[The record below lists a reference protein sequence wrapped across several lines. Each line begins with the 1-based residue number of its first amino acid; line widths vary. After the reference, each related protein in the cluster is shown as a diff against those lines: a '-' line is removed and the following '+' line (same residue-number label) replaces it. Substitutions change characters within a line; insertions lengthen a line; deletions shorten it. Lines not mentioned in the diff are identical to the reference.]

1 MLTFQPV
8 SAHPSGNCH
17 LLCSGED
24 AILIDA
30 SISFCG
36 EETAAIAERALRGHR
51 LFAILLSHSHYDHT
65 TGLWWLHRTFPG
77 VPVLAH
83 PAAIQNFAR
92 PGARSAIRAL
102 CRNAATL
109 YTGDAE
115 RGFLPEESF
124 SSCTPCAD
132 GQEIPFG
139 RSCARI
145 LFTPGHTR
153 DSLSVDFPGEGVL
166 WLCETLGF
174 WDGRSD
180 GAIQPCYLSGYQDTL
195 DSIGR
200 MSALLPRRLILTHSR
215 MLDEAGSASFLPR
228 SREVASGCAE
238 RILRWHDAGL
248 SLPEMLRR
256 YEEVYHDEKCADL
269 QPMEAFRINAEATIR
284 VTLRELR
291 GAGHI

>member
-1 MLTFQPV
+1 M
-8 SAHPSGNCH
+8 
-17 LLCSGED
+17 
-24 AILIDA
+24 
-30 SISFCG
+30 
-36 EETAAIAERALRGHR
+36 
-51 LFAILLSHSHYDHT
+51 
-65 TGLWWLHRTFPG
+65 
-77 VPVLAH
+77 
-83 PAAIQNFAR
+83 
-92 PGARSAIRAL
+92 
-102 CRNAATL
+102 
-109 YTGDAE
+109 
-115 RGFLPEESF
+115 
-124 SSCTPCAD
+124 
-132 GQEIPFG
+132 
-139 RSCARI
+139 
-145 LFTPGHTR
+145 
-153 DSLSVDFPGEGVL
+153 DFPGEGVL

-228 SREVASGCAE
+228 SREVAAGCAE

-256 YEEVYHDEKCADL
+256 YEEAYHDEKCADL

-291 GAGHI
+291 GAVHI